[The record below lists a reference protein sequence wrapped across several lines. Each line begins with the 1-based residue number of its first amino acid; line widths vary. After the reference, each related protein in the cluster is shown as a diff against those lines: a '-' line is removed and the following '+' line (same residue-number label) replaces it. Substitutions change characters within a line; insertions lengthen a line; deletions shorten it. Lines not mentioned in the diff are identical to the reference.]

1 MDTRHIQT
9 FLMASAAFFAMSMP
23 VRVPSAATAER
34 LAAAVSH
41 TARIASAGVGDDAAA
56 ATPQEGGELLA
67 PRA

>member
-1 MDTRHIQT
+1 MDTRHIQI
-9 FLMASAAFFAMSMP
+9 FLMASAAFFTMNLP

-56 ATPQEGGELLA
+56 TPEEGGVLSA
-67 PRA
+67 RRA

>member
-9 FLMASAAFFAMSMP
+9 FLMISAAFFAMNLP
-23 VRVPSAATAER
+23 ARATSAATPER

-41 TARIASAGVGDDAAA
+41 TARMKSAGVSSDAAGKRR
-56 ATPQEGGELLA
+56 EDDELIG